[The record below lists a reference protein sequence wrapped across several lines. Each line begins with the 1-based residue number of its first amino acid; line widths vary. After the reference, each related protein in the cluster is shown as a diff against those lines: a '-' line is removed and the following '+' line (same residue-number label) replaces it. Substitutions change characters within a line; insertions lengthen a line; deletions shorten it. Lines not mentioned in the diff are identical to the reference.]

1 MENKAEHI
9 KQKLIG
15 LADGKMGD
23 SYIEKKTINE
33 GFKLAVKNGDGE
45 TVKQALE
52 CRLIS
57 NVHFGH
63 VLNKAVLEN
72 DRGALE
78 LVMVKTSEDA
88 YYNGKKRVFKKAA
101 ETGNLD
107 IIKWLAETGMEV
119 QDSKD
124 AIALAM
130 KNNHSDVLRY
140 LITHG
145 ADIKERKNKTALMN
159 FFISHNQGDIV
170 RYLIERG
177 YDIYRGNPTK
187 WYGSLSV
194 AASRGNLEIFK
205 YLFEETG
212 KNDKKCHKI
221 KLFCGIYYG
230 TVDIVKYVIDNMD
243 VDDEK
248 YVKRIMETYCLGN
261 ETNGEKTRYLMDSG
275 ILAE

>member
-63 VLNKAVLEN
+63 VLNKAVLE
-72 DRGALE
+72 
-78 LVMVKTSEDA
+78 
-88 YYNGKKRVFKKAA
+88 
-101 ETGNLD
+101 
-107 IIKWLAETGMEV
+107 
-119 QDSKD
+119 
-124 AIALAM
+124 
-130 KNNHSDVLRY
+130 NHSDVLRY

-261 ETNGEKTRYLMDSG
+261 ETNGEKTRYMEN
-275 ILAE
+275 AF

>member
-1 MENKAEHI
+1 MCNEFSYD
-9 KQKLIG
+9 
-15 LADGKMGD
+15 ADSEWGKM
-23 SYIEKKTINE
+23 SKKE
-33 GFKLAVKNGDGE
+33 FE
-45 TVKQALE
+45 
-52 CRLIS
+52 S
-57 NVHFGH
+57 NVFRNARKIADLLGTQAD
-63 VLNKAVLEN
+63 VVVTKEKTPFADLEVYVVM
-72 DRGALE
+72 GADVSVE
-78 LVMVKTSEDA
+78 
-88 YYNGKKRVFKKAA
+88 YFNRVANTLYEF
-101 ETGNLD
+101 
-107 IIKWLAETGMEV
+107 IYEV
-119 QDSKD
+119 AD
-124 AIALAM
+124 
-130 KNNHSDVLRY
+130 
-140 LITHG
+140 G

-248 YVKRIMETYCLGN
+248 YVKRIME
-261 ETNGEKTRYLMDSG
+261 R
-275 ILAE
+275 

>member
-78 LVMVKTSEDA
+78 LLIVKTSEDA

-107 IIKWLAETGMEV
+107 IIKWLAENGMEV

-177 YDIYRGNPTK
+177 YDI
-187 WYGSLSV
+187 
-194 AASRGNLEIFK
+194 
-205 YLFEETG
+205 
-212 KNDKKCHKI
+212 
-221 KLFCGIYYG
+221 
-230 TVDIVKYVIDNMD
+230 
-243 VDDEK
+243 
-248 YVKRIMETYCLGN
+248 
-261 ETNGEKTRYLMDSG
+261 
-275 ILAE
+275 

>member
-1 MENKAEHI
+1 M
-9 KQKLIG
+9 
-15 LADGKMGD
+15 
-23 SYIEKKTINE
+23 
-33 GFKLAVKNGDGE
+33 
-45 TVKQALE
+45 
-52 CRLIS
+52 
-57 NVHFGH
+57 
-63 VLNKAVLEN
+63 
-72 DRGALE
+72 
-78 LVMVKTSEDA
+78 
-88 YYNGKKRVFKKAA
+88 
-101 ETGNLD
+101 
-107 IIKWLAETGMEV
+107 
-119 QDSKD
+119 
-124 AIALAM
+124 
-130 KNNHSDVLRY
+130 
-140 LITHG
+140 
-145 ADIKERKNKTALMN
+145 KERKNKTALMN

-261 ETNGEKTRYLMDSG
+261 ETNGEKTRYMEN
-275 ILAE
+275 AF